1 MVITKP
7 LLALIEHK
15 RRLQK
20 LRVLPIQQPLRN
32 HLLKDYFR
40 HFVFR
45 QFDRGRA
52 RSRIAGFDVPFC
64 SLDAFEYLFGEVF
77 VKHSYLVSLSTQ
89 QPVIVDAG
97 SNIGMSVLFFNL
109 LWPKATI
116 TSFEPQPAAFKCLS
130 ELIRDNHLDGRVTA
144 HQAALAASSG
154 KLDFYVD
161 DAAPG
166 SLLASLDSDRM
177 SKNSISVEAKLLSN
191 YISGPIDLLK
201 MDIEGAEFDVLS
213 DLVHSGAISQVKS
226 IILEYHHHIDRDS
239 DQFSHLLRLLEDVG
253 FGYQI
258 EGKLGRPF
266 TGRRFQ
272 DLIVYAYNK
281 RA

>member
-1 MVITKP
+1 MVMAKP

-20 LRVLPIQQPLRN
+20 LQVLPIQQPLRN

-45 QFDRGRA
+45 RFDRGRS
-52 RSRIAGFDVPFC
+52 RSCIAGFETPYC
-64 SLDAFEYLFGEVF
+64 TLEAFEYLFSEVF
-77 VKHSYLVSLSTQ
+77 VKHSYLVSLESP
-89 QPVIVDAG
+89 QPVILDAG
-97 SNIGMSVLFFNL
+97 SNIGMSVLFFHL
-109 LWPKATI
+109 LWPKASI
-116 TSFEPQPAAFKCLS
+116 TSFEPQPAAFHCLS
-130 ELIRDNHLDGRVTA
+130 EFIRDNHLDGKVTA

-177 SKNSISVEAKLLSN
+177 SKSRISVEAKLLSD
-191 YISGPIDLLK
+191 YISGPVDLLK
-201 MDIEGAEFDVLS
+201 MDVEGAEFDVLS
-213 DLVHSGAISQVKS
+213 DLVHSSAISQVKS
-226 IILEYHHHIDRDS
+226 IILEYHHHIDRDT
-239 DQFSHLLRLLEDVG
+239 DHFSTLLRLLEDAG

-281 RA
+281 QT